1 MSNYKPYPAY
11 KDSGVEWLER
21 VPEHWDTQRIRSL
34 IDSAQN
40 GIWGDDPD
48 GGVDDI
54 PCARVADFDRNNF
67 TVKGELPTLRK
78 VPEAQRLSRQ
88 VNPGDL
94 LIEKSGGGEQTTVGV
109 VVQYQGVEPVICS
122 NFVAVVKPKKG
133 VFPRWL
139 CYTNAHLYSVGVNVR
154 SIKQTTG
161 IQNIDSDQYFSER
174 VAVPPESERQ
184 AISAHLDRET
194 ARIDALIEK
203 KTRFIELLREKRQA
217 LITHAVTKGLD
228 PNVRMKV
235 SGVEWLGAVPEH
247 WDVAPMK
254 YVCELLKD
262 GTHLPPPRT
271 DEGVPLLSVRNI
283 IDGHF
288 TLRDDDST
296 ISHQDYM
303 ELCKAF
309 IPKEGDVLLAVVG
322 ATLGKT
328 ALIPAALGPFHIQ
341 RSLAI
346 FRPHH
351 GRMNS
356 CWLHLIFQ
364 SSLFQSLLWE
374 HAGYSAQPG
383 IYLGTLAGFS
393 IPQPPLNEQA
403 QIFSYLSER
412 TARLDSLIRTT
423 ERSIELLKERRSAL
437 ITAAVTGQIDLR
449 EAV

>member
-1 MSNYKPYPAY
+1 MSHYKPYPAY
-11 KDSGVEWLER
+11 KDSGVEWLGK
-21 VPEHWDTQRIRSL
+21 VPEHWQVMAIKHIVSTPITDGPHETPEFLDDGVPFVSAEAVSAGKVDFEKIRGFISREDHERYSQKYCPQR
-34 IDSAQN
+34 
-40 GIWGDDPD
+40 GD
-48 GGVDDI
+48 I
-54 PCARVADFDRNNF
+54 FM
-67 TVKGELPTLRK
+67 
-78 VPEAQRLSRQ
+78 
-88 VNPGDL
+88 
-94 LIEKSGGGEQTTVGV
+94 IKSG
-109 VVQYQGVEPVICS
+109 
-122 NFVAVVKPKKG
+122 A
-133 VFPRWL
+133 
-139 CYTNAHLYSVGVNVR
+139 
-154 SIKQTTG
+154 TTG
-161 IQNIDSDQYFSER
+161 VTAIVDTDEEFNIWSPLAVIRCGGRSAPYFVLNFMRSRSFQEAVTLSWSYGTQQNIGMG
-174 VAVPPESERQ
+174 VIGNLAVTVPPQEEQ
-184 AISAHLDRET
+184 QVIAAHLDRET
-194 ARIDALIEK
+194 TRIDALIEK

-217 LITHAVTKGLD
+217 LITHAVTKGLN
-228 PNVRMKV
+228 PNVKMKN
-235 SGVEWLGAVPEH
+235 SGVEWLGEVPEH
-247 WDVAPMK
+247 WVVAPMK

-309 IPKEGDVLLAVVG
+309 IPEEGDVLLAVVG

-328 ALIPAALGPFHIQ
+328 ALIPAALGQFHIQ

-356 CWLHLIFQ
+356 CWLHLVFQ

-393 IPQPPLNEQA
+393 IPQPPLNEQT

-423 ERSIELLKERRSAL
+423 ESSIELLKERRSAL

>member
-1 MSNYKPYPAY
+1 MSQYKPYPTY
-11 KDSGVEWLER
+11 KDSGVEWLGRGPKHWRVVRMRYAATLNPPVRSDLLENPDQKVSFLPMEAIGEKGSLNLEQARPVTEVRNGYSYFEDGDVAFAKVTPCFENGKGALMRGLQSAAGFGTTELTVLRANPAAADARYINYIVQGSSFRAFGSGAMTGAGGLKR
-21 VPEHWDTQRIRSL
+21 VPDEFTRNFPVSL
-34 IDSAQN
+34 
-40 GIWGDDPD
+40 P
-48 GGVDDI
+48 
-54 PCARVADFDRNNF
+54 
-67 TVKGELPTLRK
+67 EL
-78 VPEAQRLSRQ
+78 
-88 VNPGDL
+88 
-94 LIEKSGGGEQTTVGV
+94 GEQR
-109 VVQYQGVEPVICS
+109 VI
-122 NFVAVVKPKKG
+122 A
-133 VFPRWL
+133 
-139 CYTNAHLYSVGVNVR
+139 
-154 SIKQTTG
+154 
-161 IQNIDSDQYFSER
+161 
-174 VAVPPESERQ
+174 
-184 AISAHLDRET
+184 AHLDRET
-194 ARIDALIEK
+194 TRIDALIEK
-203 KTRFIELLREKRQA
+203 KTCFIELLREKRQA
-217 LITHAVTKGLD
+217 LITHAVTKGVG
-228 PNVRMKV
+228 PNVKMKD
-235 SGVEWLGAVPEH
+235 SRVEWMGEVPEH

-288 TLRDDDST
+288 NLRDDDST

-309 IPKEGDVLLAVVG
+309 IPQEGDVLLAVVG

-328 ALIPAALGPFHIQ
+328 ALIPAALGQFHIQ

-383 IYLGTLAGFS
+383 IYLGTLAGLS

-403 QIFSYLSER
+403 RIFSYLSER

-423 ERSIELLKERRSAL
+423 ESSIELLKERRSAL

>member
-1 MSNYKPYPAY
+1 MSHYKPYPAY
-11 KDSGVEWLER
+11 KDSGVKWLGR

-54 PCARVADFDRNNF
+54 PCARVADFDRNSF

-109 VVQYQGVEPVICS
+109 VVQYQGVVPVICS

-139 CYTNAHLYSVGVNVR
+139 CYINAHLYSVGVNVR

-194 ARIDALIEK
+194 ARIDSLIEK

-228 PNVRMKV
+228 SNVKMKN
-235 SGVEWLGAVPEH
+235 SGVEWLGEVPEH
-247 WDVAPMK
+247 WAVKRLKFIAAVQTGIAKGKDNAEKDTVEVPYLRVANVQDGYLDLDEVATIEVSTADLPR
-254 YVCELLKD
+254 YLLQ
-262 GTHLPPPRT
+262 P
-271 DEGVPLLSVRNI
+271 
-283 IDGHF
+283 
-288 TLRDDDST
+288 
-296 ISHQDYM
+296 
-303 ELCKAF
+303 
-309 IPKEGDVLLAVVG
+309 GDVLMNEGGDFDKLGRGHVWHGEIEPCIHQNHVFAVRPHGVSSEWLNTFTSSAAAQFYFMGRSKQSTNLASISSSNLMELAVPLPSEEEQRLILDGLHRQAAQVN
-322 ATLGKT
+322 
-328 ALIPAALGPFHIQ
+328 AL
-341 RSLAI
+341 LA
-346 FRPHH
+346 R
-351 GRMNS
+351 
-356 CWLHLIFQ
+356 
-364 SSLFQSLLWE
+364 
-374 HAGYSAQPG
+374 
-383 IYLGTLAGFS
+383 
-393 IPQPPLNEQA
+393 
-403 QIFSYLSER
+403 
-412 TARLDSLIRTT
+412 T

>member
-1 MSNYKPYPAY
+1 MSHYKPYPAY
-11 KDSGVEWLER
+11 RDSGVEWLAR
-21 VPEHWDTQRIRSL
+21 VPKHWKVGNIRRF
-34 IDSAQN
+34 AQMKT
-40 GIWGDDPD
+40 GHTPSRSEPSYWQSC
-48 GGVDDI
+48 DI
-54 PCARVADFDRNNF
+54 PWFTLADVWQLRNERQKFLGDTNEQISLLGLENSAAELLPAGTVVFSRTASIGFSGVMPVPMATSQDFWNWIPCPELLSEYLLYTFRSMRQEFARLTMGSTHKTIYQPDAAGLQICVPPI
-67 TVKGELPTLRK
+67 EEQRK
-78 VPEAQRLSRQ
+78 V
-88 VNPGDL
+88 
-94 LIEKSGGGEQTTVGV
+94 
-109 VVQYQGVEPVICS
+109 VEC
-122 NFVAVVKPKKG
+122 
-133 VFPRWL
+133 
-139 CYTNAHLYSVGVNVR
+139 
-154 SIKQTTG
+154 
-161 IQNIDSDQYFSER
+161 
-174 VAVPPESERQ
+174 
-184 AISAHLDRET
+184 LDRET

-228 PNVRMKV
+228 PNVKMKD
-235 SGVEWLGAVPEH
+235 SGLEWLGEVPEH

-309 IPKEGDVLLAVVG
+309 IPQEGDVLLAVVG

-328 ALIPAALGPFHIQ
+328 ALIPAALGQFHIQ

-356 CWLHLIFQ
+356 RWLHLIFQ

-403 QIFSYLSER
+403 QISSYLSER

-423 ERSIELLKERRSAL
+423 ESSIELLKERRSAL